1 MVEATAKDYFVRPLY
16 QLARL
21 LLVGSHVFALVVSVP
36 LFLFRYA
43 RNFVISF
50 TNMCVLG
57 LKDQPLL
64 RN

>member
-36 LFLFRYA
+36 PFFIQICQKLCY
-43 RNFVISF
+43 FVHEYV
-50 TNMCVLG
+50 C